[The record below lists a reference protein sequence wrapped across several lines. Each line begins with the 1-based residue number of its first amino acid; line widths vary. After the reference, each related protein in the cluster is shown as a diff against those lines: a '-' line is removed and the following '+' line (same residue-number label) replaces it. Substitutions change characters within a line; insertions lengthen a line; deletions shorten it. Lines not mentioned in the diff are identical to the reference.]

1 MIELTFLNWLYALLP
16 ILSILV
22 LMLVFR
28 WGGSKAGAFSWFL
41 AILLSMLAFQAG
53 FKVLAYAQIRALMLT
68 LDVLYIIWMALL
80 FFHVSN
86 EAGVIEMIG
95 TRLNSLT
102 EDRTLQGLVLGWLF
116 VSFLQG
122 MGGFGVPVAVVAP
135 LLIGVGFSPIQA
147 VLIASIGHGWAV
159 NFGSMATSFQTMI
172 AVSGLSGEVLAPD
185 SAIFMGVASLICGLL
200 VAWLSGGIQGLLK
213 HSPLVIIL
221 SIMMSTVQY
230 FLATN
235 HLWTLGATVA
245 SLVGLLA
252 TVGYLQLRQRN
263 QPVQASKSVEHGLSL
278 GWVAFPYILLVGL
291 ASCVFMIPAVS
302 DFVNQVKISLMI
314 PEVSTGAGLV
324 TEAGKTRA
332 ISLFGHPG
340 AILAVASMISMG
352 VYAKLGAYKDGYF
365 SRIWGNVAKGAVTSS
380 LGILTMVSVAMVM
393 SHSGMTQLLAQ
404 GLSANISAAFYPLV
418 APFIGMI
425 GAFITGSNN
434 NSNVLFAVLQM
445 QTAAMMG
452 LPATVILAAQ
462 TAGGSLGSV
471 FAPAKVIVGCST
483 AGLAGEEGKV
493 MGKIILYGLIPV
505 IAVAIF
511 GFVFVKIIA
520 GI

>member
-1 MIELTFLNWLYALLP
+1 MIELTILNWLLALLP
-16 ILSILV
+16 ILSIV
-22 LMLVFR
+22 ILMLALR

-41 AILLSMLAFQAG
+41 AIVLSVFVFEAG
-53 FKVLAYAQIRALMLT
+53 FQVLAYAQIRALMLT

-95 TRLNSLT
+95 GRLNSLT
-102 EDRTLQGLVLGWLF
+102 HDRTLQGLVLGWLF

-122 MGGFGVPVAVVAP
+122 IGGFGVPVAVVAP
-135 LLIGVGFSPIQA
+135 LLIGIGFSPVQA

-172 AVSGLSGEVLAPD
+172 AVTGIPGEVLAPD
-185 SAIFMGVASLICGLL
+185 SAIFLGVSSLVCGLL
-200 VAWLSGGIQGLLK
+200 VAWLSGGWKGLLK
-213 HSPLVIIL
+213 HSPLVVVL
-221 SIMMSTVQY
+221 AALMSVVQY
-230 FLATN
+230 FLTTH

-245 SLVGLLA
+245 SLCGLLV
-252 TVGYLQLRQRN
+252 TVVYLQIRRRN
-263 QPVQASKSVEHGLSL
+263 QENEQSNKPPEGLSL

-291 ASCVFMIPAVS
+291 ASCVFMIPS
-302 DFVNQVKISLMI
+302 INQFVNQVQLSLTL
-314 PEVSTGAGLV
+314 PEVVTGTGLI
-324 TEAGKTRA
+324 TPGGETRP

-340 AILAVASMISMG
+340 AILAAASLISMWI
-352 VYAKLGAYKDGYF
+352 YARLDAYKSGYV
-365 SRIWGNVAKGAVTSS
+365 SRIMKSVVTGAVTSS
-380 LGILTMVSVAMVM
+380 LGILAMVSVAMVM

-404 GLSANISAAFYPLV
+404 GLSDSISAAYYPLV
-418 APFIGMI
+418 APLIGMV

-445 QTAAMMG
+445 QTAAMLG
-452 LPATVILAAQ
+452 IPTTLILAAQ

-483 AGLAGEEGKV
+483 VGLAGQEGKV
-493 MGKIILYGLIPV
+493 LGKIILYGMIPIIV
-505 IAVAIF
+505 VAIF
-511 GFVFVKIIA
+511 GFVYLKIST

>member
-1 MIELTFLNWLYALLP
+1 MIELNFINWLFALLP
-16 ILSILV
+16 ILSIVV

-28 WGGSKAGAFSWFL
+28 WGGSKAGALSWFL
-41 AILLSMLAFQAG
+41 AILLSMFVFEAG

-86 EAGVIEMIG
+86 EAGIIEMIG
-95 TRLNSLT
+95 TRLNGLT
-102 EDRTLQGLVLGWLF
+102 QDRTLQGLVLGWLF

-135 LLIGVGFSPIQA
+135 LLIGIGFSPIQA

-172 AVSGLSGEVLAPD
+172 AVTGLSGEVLAPD
-185 SAIFMGVASLICGLL
+185 SAIFMGVASLVCGLL
-200 VAWLSGGIQGLLK
+200 VAWLSGGIKGLLK
-213 HSPLVIIL
+213 HSPLVLVL
-221 SIMMSTVQY
+221 SVIMSLVQY
-230 FLATN
+230 FLTTH

-245 SLVGLLA
+245 SLTGLLV
-252 TVGYLQLRQRN
+252 TVVYLQLRQKN
-263 QPVQASKSVEHGLSL
+263 HSEKAENTSDGLSL
-278 GWVAFPYILLVGL
+278 WWMAFPYVLLVGL
-291 ASCVFMIPAVS
+291 ATCVFMIPSVNS
-302 DFVNQVKISLMI
+302 FVNQIKLYLMV

-332 ISLFGHPG
+332 ISVFGHPG
-340 AILAVASMISMG
+340 AILAVASMISML
-352 VYAKLGAYKDGYF
+352 VYARLGIYKEGYG
-365 SRIWGNVAKGAVTSS
+365 SRIMSNVAKGAVTSS
-380 LGILTMVSVAMVM
+380 LGILAMVSVAMMM

-404 GLSANISAAFYPLV
+404 GLSDNISAAFYPLV
-418 APFIGMI
+418 APFIGTI

-445 QTAAMMG
+445 QTATILG
-452 LPATVILAAQ
+452 LPTTIILAAQ

-505 IAVAIF
+505 IVVAIF
-511 GFVFVKIIA
+511 GFVFVKVTT
-520 GI
+520 GM

>member
-1 MIELTFLNWLYALLP
+1 MIELNFINWLFALLP
-16 ILSILV
+16 ILSIVV
-22 LMLVFR
+22 LMLVFH

-41 AILLSMLAFQAG
+41 AILLSMFVFEAG

-95 TRLNSLT
+95 TRLNGLT
-102 EDRTLQGLVLGWLF
+102 QDRTLQGLVLGWLF

-135 LLIGVGFSPIQA
+135 LLIGIGFSPVQA

-172 AVSGLSGEVLAPD
+172 AVTGLSGEVLAPD
-185 SAIFMGVASLICGLL
+185 SAIFMGVASLVCGLL
-200 VAWLSGGIQGLLK
+200 VAWLSGGLKGLLK
-213 HSPLVIIL
+213 HSPLILVLSVI
-221 SIMMSTVQY
+221 MSVVQY
-230 FLATN
+230 FLTTH

-245 SLVGLLA
+245 SLTGLLG
-252 TVGYLQLRQRN
+252 TVVYLQLRQKN
-263 QPVQASKSVEHGLSL
+263 HAQKAENSSGQGLSL
-278 GWVAFPYILLVGL
+278 WWVAFPYILLVGL
-291 ASCVFMIPAVS
+291 ASCVFMIPSVNS
-302 DFVNQVKISLMI
+302 FVNQIKLFLLV

-340 AILAVASMISMG
+340 AILAVASLLSMW
-352 VYAKLGAYKDGYF
+352 VYAKLGAYKPGYV
-365 SRIWGNVAKGAVTSS
+365 SRIMGNVSKGAVTSS
-380 LGILTMVSVAMVM
+380 LGILAMVSVAMIM
-393 SHSGMTQLLAQ
+393 SHSGMTQILAQ
-404 GLSANISAAFYPLV
+404 GLSENISAVYYPLV

-445 QTAAMMG
+445 QTAAMLG
-452 LPATVILAAQ
+452 IPATVILAAQ

-505 IAVAIF
+505 IVVAIF
-511 GFVFVKIIA
+511 GFVFVKVSA
-520 GI
+520 GM

>member
-1 MIELTFLNWLYALLP
+1 MIELNFINWFFALLP
-16 ILSILV
+16 ILSIVV

-41 AILLSMLAFQAG
+41 AILLSMFVFHAG

-95 TRLNSLT
+95 TRLNGLT
-102 EDRTLQGLVLGWLF
+102 QDRTLQGLVLGWLF

-135 LLIGVGFSPIQA
+135 LLIGIGFSPVQA

-172 AVSGLSGEVLAPD
+172 AVTGISGEVLAPH
-185 SAIFMGVASLICGLL
+185 SAIFMGVASLVCGLL
-200 VAWLSGGIQGLLK
+200 VAWLSGGIKGLLK
-213 HSPLVIIL
+213 HSPLVLVL
-221 SIMMSTVQY
+221 SVIMSGVQY
-230 FLATN
+230 FLTTH

-245 SLVGLLA
+245 SLTGLLVA
-252 TVGYLQLRQRN
+252 VVYLQVRQRK
-263 QPVQASKSVEHGLSL
+263 QAVTASTAAEQGLSL

-291 ASCVFMIPAVS
+291 ASCVFMIPAVN
-302 DFVNQVKISLMI
+302 DFVNQVKLFLMV
-314 PEVSTGAGLV
+314 PEVSTDAGLV
-324 TEAGKTRA
+324 TAAGKTRA

-340 AILAVASMISMG
+340 AILAVASLISML
-352 VYAKLGAYKDGYF
+352 VYARLGAYKEGYG
-365 SRIWGNVAKGAVTSS
+365 SRIMGNVAKGAVTSS
-380 LGILTMVSVAMVM
+380 LGILAMVSVAMMM

-404 GLSANISAAFYPLV
+404 GLSDNISAAFYPLV
-418 APFIGMI
+418 APFIGTI

-445 QTAAMMG
+445 QTAAMLG
-452 LPATVILAAQ
+452 LPTTVILAAQ

-505 IAVAIF
+505 IVVAIF
-511 GFVFVKIIA
+511 GFVFVKVST
-520 GI
+520 GM